1 MTAGPRGAPG
11 GSSRLL
17 LAGLVVFVL
26 VSIDVVAGGPFT
38 RLDHRLSDWARSTR
52 LPGPGWRRPGQRELD
67 QLVNFGDR
75 ELVGVIIVVVFA
87 VICWQA
93 RTLLPFLRLAALGAV
108 TIMVVVSS
116 KVAFGRQAP
125 PDVQN
130 HDAFRSYPSGHTVT
144 AIVLWGLLAAVVAE
158 FPDAGVSRS
167 VAWVLSW
174 LAPLVTMVGMV
185 LRDYH
190 WLSDLVGGAALGVV
204 LVQAEMLALAHWRRA
219 RRGSVAAGRRP
230 APAHAAP
237 GAARGG

>member
-1 MTAGPRGAPG
+1 MTARPRGAPG
-11 GSSRLL
+11 GSPRLL

-38 RLDHRLSDWARSTR
+38 RLDHRLSDWARSTG
-52 LPGPGWRRPGQRELD
+52 LPGRGWKRPWHRELD

-75 ELVGVIIVVVFA
+75 EVVGLIVVVAFA
-87 VICWQA
+87 VICWKA
-93 RTLLPFLRLAALGAV
+93 RTLVPFVRLAVLGGV
-108 TIMVVVSS
+108 TIVVVVSS
-116 KVAFGRQAP
+116 KIAFGRQAP

-130 HDAFRSYPSGHTVT
+130 HDLFRSYPSGHTIA

-158 FPDAGVSRS
+158 YPDAGVSRP

-204 LVQAEMLALAHWRRA
+204 LVQAERLALGHWRRA
-219 RRGSVAAGRRP
+219 HRGSAAAGGRP
-230 APAHAAP
+230 AAAHAAP